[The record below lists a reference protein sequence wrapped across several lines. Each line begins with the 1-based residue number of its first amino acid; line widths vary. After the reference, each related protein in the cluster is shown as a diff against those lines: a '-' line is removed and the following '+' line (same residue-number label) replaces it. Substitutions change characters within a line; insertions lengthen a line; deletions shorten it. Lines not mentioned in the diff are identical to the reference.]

1 VECKGPP
8 GPLIAKAGGNK
19 MYTYDT
25 DIAADCE
32 LQSFLTWLKKHDAT
46 FEVLEIHGPAGGNP
60 LVRITSKEPM
70 TELDRI

>member
-1 VECKGPP
+1 MH
-8 GPLIAKAGGNK
+8 I
-19 MYTYDT
+19 YDT

-32 LQSFLTWLKKHDAT
+32 LQSFLIWLKKHDAT

-70 TELDRI
+70 PELDRI